1 MFSYEPLCSCGEVV
15 RCAPLCHP
23 LLLLTLPSA
32 RDQLEDL
39 VLGQLEGVTV
49 GPVGLVVAAGF
60 GHITTF
66 INIVALAE
74 IINFIK
80 RKNSQRLTDFNHS
93 CLYVA
98 VWVLW
103 GEWH

>member
-15 RCAPLCHP
+15 RRAPLCHP
-23 LLLLTLPSA
+23 LLLLTLPST

-49 GPVGLVVAAGF
+49 GPVRLVVAAGF
-60 GHITTF
+60 GHIASF

-80 RKNSQRLTDFNHS
+80 RKLIRI
-93 CLYVA
+93 Y
-98 VWVLW
+98 
-103 GEWH
+103 